1 MVNVKA
7 QRYPTEKHGALR
19 PPAACKTRYILGQR
33 IPMQTVTSQFLC
45 ETRWFWAD
53 RTLYRR
59 FQCEALTTHSHV
71 PQQPSGQVF
80 VAAAGALQL
89 GHKSESITWILAES
103 SHIYRPAFWQEKR
116 TWIHCHSDN
125 FHGQLQPPPPPG
137 ALCTTSHSLS
147 QQPALPSGAVR
158 AATSL
163 LQRSTGTGS
172 KEKSVWVTSA
182 TPPPGKNHA
191 QFDPV
196 DKRRQFL
203 NWSRGI

>member
-53 RTLYRR
+53 RTLYRCL
-59 FQCEALTTHSHV
+59 QCEALTTHSHV

-103 SHIYRPAFWQEKR
+103 SHIYRPAFWQEQR
-116 TWIHCHSDN
+116 IEFTATVTISVGNYSPLHPQGPCV
-125 FHGQLQPPPPPG
+125 
-137 ALCTTSHSLS
+137 
-147 QQPALPSGAVR
+147 QPATLWASSQLSRVVLWERPPACSGDQQELALRRNLCELQVPHHCLEK
-158 AATSL
+158 TMPNSTL
-163 LQRSTGTGS
+163 LI
-172 KEKSVWVTSA
+172 
-182 TPPPGKNHA
+182 
-191 QFDPV
+191 
-196 DKRRQFL
+196 
-203 NWSRGI
+203 RGDNS